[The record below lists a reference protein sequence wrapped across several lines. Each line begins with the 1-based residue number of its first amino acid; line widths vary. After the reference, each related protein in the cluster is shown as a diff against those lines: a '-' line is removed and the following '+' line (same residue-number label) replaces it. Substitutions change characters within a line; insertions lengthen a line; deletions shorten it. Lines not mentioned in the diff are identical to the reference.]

1 MNTVCAECKRDIDSA
16 VDEDFHATASLRG
29 CLSRSPVDLLR
40 VREQSGALEVSLPNL
55 YPIHT
60 RAHRGRDASRQIAA
74 YSAALDD
81 EAEDRIAP
89 APLG

>member
-1 MNTVCAECKRDIDSA
+1 M
-16 VDEDFHATASLRG
+16 RG

-55 YPIHT
+55 YPIYT

-74 YSAALDD
+74 YRAALDD